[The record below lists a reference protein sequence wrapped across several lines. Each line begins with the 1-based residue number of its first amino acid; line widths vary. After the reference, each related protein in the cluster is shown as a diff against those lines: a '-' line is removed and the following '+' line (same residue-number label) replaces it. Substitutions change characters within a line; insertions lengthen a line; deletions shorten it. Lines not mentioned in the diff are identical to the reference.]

1 MRLVRITIFLLSL
14 ILANSTPVSA
24 QDFTSPP
31 TRTLLPQ
38 VSEIDLQLDAQGRP
52 SVIARVNGKDLSLRV
67 DLGANAFVLSEEAV
81 EELGLPVIDFE
92 IGEQRFPVVEVGEIN
107 VGEASFF
114 GMSAGVVGFLG
125 DFGDGLIGYPTFND
139 VLVSFDFPNEKLILQ
154 SGELPE
160 VDHDRVVDWI
170 GEDIGRRPDIMVSI
184 GEFKGPAVLDT
195 QGSGWL
201 KLPDSLISKYEIMGP
216 VDTIAAMGPTL
227 GQMTLLR
234 AQVTDT
240 LFIGGYTVINPIIDF
255 RDKPGVV
262 IGSDFLTRFVVT
274 LDQKNDR
281 IQLLKSGSKT
291 IEVSQ
296 KKKLSRSSN
305 LTTDWKEYEGAY
317 GNRNV
322 FFENG
327 NLYLQRN
334 DGNTIAT
341 SLNERVST
349 PRLLLVQDAVDEFHL
364 EVIPTAKV
372 KFGRNEQGEVVELH
386 VLNPQG
392 TWEISTKEH

>member
-1 MRLVRITIFLLSL
+1 MKLIQITLLFLSL
-14 ILANSTPVSA
+14 FLPGGPSTFA

-31 TRTLLPQ
+31 QRTLLSQ
-38 VSEIDLQLDAQGRP
+38 VSEIDLQLDAKGRP
-52 SVIARVNGKDLSLRV
+52 SVIALINGKEMSLRV

-81 EELGLPVIDFE
+81 EVLELPVINFE
-92 IGEQRFPVVEVGEIN
+92 IGDQTFPVVEVEEIN
-107 VGEASFF
+107 IGGGSFR

-125 DFGDGLIGYPTFND
+125 DFGDGLIGYPTFSD
-139 VLVSFDFPNEKLILQ
+139 ILVSFDFPNEKLILE

-160 VDHDRVVDWI
+160 VDNDRIVQWI
-170 GEDIGRRPDIMVSI
+170 GEDIGRRPDVMASI
-184 GEFKGPAVLDT
+184 GDFEGPAVLDT

-201 KLPDSLISKYEIMGP
+201 KLPDSLMSNYTIVGA

-227 GQMTLLR
+227 GQMRLLR

-240 LFIGGYTVINPIIDF
+240 LFIGGYTIINPIIDF

-262 IGSDFLTRFVVT
+262 IGSDFLTQFTIT
-274 LDQKNDR
+274 LDQNNNR

-291 IEVSQ
+291 IEVPE
-296 KKKLSRSSN
+296 KRKLNRNSN
-305 LTTDWKEYEGAY
+305 LTSDWKEYEGTY
-317 GNRNV
+317 GNRNI

-327 NLYLQRN
+327 NLYMQRN

-349 PRLLLVQDAVDEFHL
+349 PKLLMVQDKVDHFHL
-364 EVIPTAKV
+364 EIIPTAKV
-372 KFGRNEQGEVVELH
+372 KFGRNDQGEVTELH
-386 VLNPQG
+386 VLNAQG
-392 TWEISTKEH
+392 KWEISTKEN

>member
-1 MRLVRITIFLLSL
+1 MKLVRIIFIVFSLLFFGSAP
-14 ILANSTPVSA
+14 ISA

-31 TRTLLPQ
+31 TRTLLSQ
-38 VSEIDLQLDAQGRP
+38 VSEIDLQLDAKGRP
-52 SVIARVNGKDLSLRV
+52 SVIASINGKDLSIRV
-67 DLGANAFVLSEEAV
+67 DLGANAFVLSEDAV
-81 EELGLPVIDFE
+81 KELSLPIVNFE
-92 IGEQRFPVVEVGEIN
+92 IGEQNFQVVEVEEIKIGES
-107 VGEASFF
+107 SFL

-139 VLVSFDFPNEKLILQ
+139 ILVSFDFPNEKLILQ

-160 VDHDRVVDWI
+160 VDNDRIVRWI
-170 GEDIGRRPDIMVSI
+170 GDDIGRRPDIMVSI
-184 GEFKGPAVLDT
+184 GDFKGPAVLDT

-201 KLPDSLISKYEIMGP
+201 KLPNSLMSNYNIVGAI
-216 VDTIAAMGPTL
+216 DTIAAMGPTL

-240 LFIGGYTVINPIIDF
+240 LFIGGYTVVNPIIDF

-262 IGSDFLTRFVVT
+262 IGSDFLTQFAIT

-291 IEVSQ
+291 IKVPE
-296 KKKLSRSSN
+296 KRGLNRDSN
-305 LTTDWKEYEGAY
+305 LSSDWKEYEGTY
-317 GNRNV
+317 SNRNI

-327 NLYLQRN
+327 NLFMQRN

-349 PRLLLVQDAVDEFHL
+349 PKLLMVQDKIDHFHL
-364 EVIPTAKV
+364 EVIPTAKI
-372 KFGRNEQGEVVELH
+372 KFGRNEQREVTELH
-386 VLNPQG
+386 VLNAQG
-392 TWEISTKEH
+392 EWEISTKEN